1 MSKVYLN
8 GKPVDP
14 HSVHEVHHHVSPVS
28 LYIVILG
35 ALLVLTGLTFAVSYA
50 DLGAASLPVAMLV
63 AFVKAS
69 LVVGYFMHLKYD
81 DRYHLFCFLGTII
94 FVGIFFGFTIFD
106 LNSRDALNDEQR
118 TFVRVE
124 ELVNGGNLPKVGISN
139 DPTRLAE
146 YEAKHG
152 GEHGGGHGEA
162 KGDGHGEAKGEAPKA
177 EGHGGGH

>member
-28 LYIVILG
+28 LYLAVLGGLLFLTVI
-35 ALLVLTGLTFAVSYA
+35 TFAVSYA

-63 AFVKAS
+63 AVIKAS
-69 LVVGYFMHLKYD
+69 LVVAFFMHLKYD

-118 TFVRVE
+118 TFTRVE
-124 ELVNGGNLPKVGISN
+124 ELVNSGNAPKVGISN

-146 YEAKHG
+146 WEAKHGGAHG
-152 GEHGGGHGEA
+152 GEHGGEQP
-162 KGDGHGEAKGEAPKA
+162 EKA
-177 EGHGGGH
+177 EGAPAGGEAGHGAH